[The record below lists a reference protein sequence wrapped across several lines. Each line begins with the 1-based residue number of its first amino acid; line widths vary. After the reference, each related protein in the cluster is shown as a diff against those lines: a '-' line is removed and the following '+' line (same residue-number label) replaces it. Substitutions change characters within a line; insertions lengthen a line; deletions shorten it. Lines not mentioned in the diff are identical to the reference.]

1 MCLWC
6 VTLLFDLLY
15 RPTIQLPCASKAVVA
30 VRFCPIF
37 FKLRGK
43 NLGICVLSI
52 LIFYE
57 ELLYIM
63 VLDYTVTIELPE
75 WSGVSLNQSLH
86 CQLVLLKI
94 LPILEKLLFNKCIML
109 ILLTATGLFNF
120 LRFFSTMIKLGN
132 CVWGAWQLLSQL

>member
-1 MCLWC
+1 MNA
-6 VTLLFDLLY
+6 TYIFYRKDLS

-63 VLDYTVTIELPE
+63 ATNFALFGEP
-75 WSGVSLNQSLH
+75 
-86 CQLVLLKI
+86 LL
-94 LPILEKLLFNKCIML
+94 
-109 ILLTATGLFNF
+109 
-120 LRFFSTMIKLGN
+120 
-132 CVWGAWQLLSQL
+132 